1 MTPKPKIENQLV
13 MIIGTGTIVVRSAV
27 PIADCSLRPGQ
38 VYAPEGLLNKSA
50 FPIPHSPFQR
60 LPGAIAGCKLQNESA
75 IRNPQSAIES

>member
-38 VYAPEGLLNKSA
+38 VYAPEGLPNKSA
-50 FPIPHSPFQR
+50 FPISETPCRDCGLQ
-60 LPGAIAGCKLQNESA
+60 IAK
-75 IRNPQSAIES
+75 